1 MKGYLHLQG
10 ASGKARM
17 LIKSLSETFVNFNSF
32 RNAAGE
38 EAAAGVI
45 SGIRRSVKAASL
57 RPCGVPHSALK
68 ITLPIITTMA
78 HGCNV
83 IHAEPAN
90 MRIPP
95 LTLLGN
101 SERHRVNDYFLRRP
115 LKHRHSHMCFCFPGG
130 ADHPR
135 MHL

>member
-1 MKGYLHLQG
+1 
-10 ASGKARM
+10 M

-45 SGIRRSVKAASL
+45 SRIRRSVKAASL
-57 RPCGVPHSALK
+57 RPRGVPHSALK

-78 HGCNV
+78 HGCSV

-101 SERHRVNDYFLRRP
+101 SERQRENDYFLRRP
-115 LKHRHSHMCFCFPGG
+115 LKSRHGPVCFRFPGG
-130 ADHPR
+130 ADRPH